1 MYTNN
6 RILLQTNMFNLEKV
20 EIMKKVFYKSL
31 ILAFSATMLSANVNA
46 QFAGG
51 TGTESDPYIIQTA
64 EQLNEVRNYLDG
76 NNFRLDNDIDLTSY
90 LAANSAENGW
100 LPIGS
105 DPEGITGSFDGNGHV
120 ISGFYINRPETSN
133 VGLFGFIKSSGIF
146 SVKKLGLIIADGKEV
161 KGLDNVGGIIGQF
174 PTPDKL
180 SKLQNAL

>member
-1 MYTNN
+1 
-6 RILLQTNMFNLEKV
+6 
-20 EIMKKVFYKSL
+20 
-31 ILAFSATMLSANVNA
+31 MLSANVNA

-105 DPEGITGSFDGNGHV
+105 DPEGITDRLMVTDMSYPDFTLTVPKLRMSD
-120 ISGFYINRPETSN
+120 Y
-133 VGLFGFIKSSGIF
+133 
-146 SVKKLGLIIADGKEV
+146 SVLLNQAEYLV
-161 KGLDNVGGIIGQF
+161 
-174 PTPDKL
+174 
-180 SKLQNAL
+180 

>member
-1 MYTNN
+1 
-6 RILLQTNMFNLEKV
+6 
-20 EIMKKVFYKSL
+20 MKKSILQSL

-105 DPEGITGSFDGNGHV
+105 DRKV
-120 ISGFYINRPETSN
+120 
-133 VGLFGFIKSSGIF
+133 
-146 SVKKLGLIIADGKEV
+146 
-161 KGLDNVGGIIGQF
+161 
-174 PTPDKL
+174 
-180 SKLQNAL
+180 

>member
-1 MYTNN
+1 
-6 RILLQTNMFNLEKV
+6 
-20 EIMKKVFYKSL
+20 
-31 ILAFSATMLSANVNA
+31 MLSTNVNA

-105 DPEGITGSFDGNGHV
+105 DSGRYNRSFDGQRTCH
-120 ISGFYINRPETSN
+120 IRI
-133 VGLFGFIKSSGIF
+133 LH
-146 SVKKLGLIIADGKEV
+146 
-161 KGLDNVGGIIGQF
+161 
-174 PTPDKL
+174 
-180 SKLQNAL
+180 